1 MGPRGPK
8 STNESYEMSAA
19 GPFAEQGLFAYDKCR
34 RFADIRDGSSN
45 SFVVAELS
53 WNNANCY
60 RTWVR
65 GTNGEPM
72 SGAKNVLHLINEVF
86 YSEPAKYVN
95 DGNAHGFN
103 DVSFGS
109 EHPGGT
115 HVLMADGA
123 VKFLS
128 ETIDQFVYK
137 ELPASTEAR
146 RMDRWNEMS
155 RPRRR
160 RSGETR
166 KAGRT

>member
-1 MGPRGPK
+1 MGPRGTT
-8 STNESYEMSAA
+8 SDGAEYRMSQL
-19 GPFAEQGLFAYDKCR
+19 GPYAEQGLLCYDRCK
-34 RFADIRDGSSN
+34 RFADIVDGTSN
-45 SFVVAELS
+45 SFVVGEIS
-53 WNNANCY
+53 WNDANCY

-86 YSEPAKYVN
+86 YSEPAKYSN

-115 HVLMADGA
+115 HVLMADGGGR
-123 VKFLS
+123 FLP

-137 ELPASTEAR
+137 GAASIDGQE
-146 RMDRWNEMS
+146 MDVS
-155 RPRRR
+155 LD
-160 RSGETR
+160 
-166 KAGRT
+166 